1 MKVASMVGSTSRPE
15 RASALLAMPMKAAS
29 LFPARDLL
37 IGPMEFTYPV
47 TRKNIAT
54 ALRPPTARRKKGSWK
69 MDGGSLGLLAGW
81 CSHGTSAV
89 HR

>member
-1 MKVASMVGSTSRPE
+1 MKVATMVGRTSRPE
-15 RASALLAMPMKAAS
+15 RARALLAMPVNAAS
-29 LFPARDLL
+29 WFPARDLL
-37 IGPMEFTYPV
+37 MGPMEFTYPV
-47 TRKNIAT
+47 TRKNMAT

-69 MDGGSLGLLAGW
+69 RCGATLVLLAGE